1 MRYSRPNSS
10 VLFWLPVGGPAV
22 NLIEDVAFVE
32 RSPGPFGLVLG
43 NHFLLPFWVQLRHL
57 TADLLDGAGKGLEL
71 AWEILPLPTATL

>member
-10 VLFWLPVGGPAV
+10 VLFLLPPGGPAV

-32 RSPGPFGLVLG
+32 RSPGLFGLVLG
-43 NHFLLPFWVQLRHL
+43 NYVLLPFWIQLRHL
-57 TADLLDGAGKGLEL
+57 TADLLDGGGEVLEL